1 MLPFRPGSSTSSWR
15 PARPDLAAPH
25 SAHPPGRGGA
35 GLQVYYPGRGLTA
48 LELDTLTDYFR
59 ELEFFSFDRA
69 RP

>member
-1 MLPFRPGSSTSSWR
+1 
-15 PARPDLAAPH
+15 
-25 SAHPPGRGGA
+25 
-35 GLQVYYPGRGLTA
+35 VYYPGRGLTA